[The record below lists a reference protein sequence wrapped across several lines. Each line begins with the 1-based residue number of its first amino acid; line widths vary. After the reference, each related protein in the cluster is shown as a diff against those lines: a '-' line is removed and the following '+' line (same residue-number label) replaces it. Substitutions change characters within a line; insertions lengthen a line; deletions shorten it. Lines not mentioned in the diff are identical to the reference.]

1 MNQSA
6 QPTPS
11 KGLAR
16 VFTFPRLGV
25 LGLLAL
31 AFALTYV
38 LKGYQLFQ
46 GAMVLSY
53 AIALLGLNLLTGY
66 NGQISL
72 GHGAFY
78 ALGAYAAGMLIEH
91 LDMPYWLTVP
101 CAGALCLVAGYLF
114 GRPALKLDGLYL
126 ALATFALGIAMPQL
140 LKYKA
145 LEPWTGGVQG
155 LILTKPDA
163 PWGLPLSQDQWMYVF
178 VLIVTIIMFWLAHN
192 MIESSTGRALR
203 AIRDHALAAEA
214 LGVDNRHYKCMTFG
228 ISAAY
233 TGVGG
238 ALSAI
243 AVQYVSPDSFN
254 LFLSI
259 SLLVGIVVGGVG
271 TLWGGVFGAVFIMF
285 VPTLAESISK
295 AAPWAIYGVI
305 LILLMFLMPGGV
317 VGLAKNI
324 PGIHRTSRP
333 PACPAPPISTRGE

>member
-1 MNQSA
+1 MS
-6 QPTPS
+6 
-11 KGLAR
+11 L
-16 VFTFPRLGV
+16 PRLAVVAV
-25 LGLLAL
+25 LILAC
-31 AFALTYV
+31 ALTFV

-53 AIALLGLNLLTGY
+53 AIALIGLNMLTGY

-72 GHGAFY
+72 GHGAFF

-91 LDMPYWLTVP
+91 LGMPYWLTIP
-101 CAGALCLVAGYLF
+101 CAGVLCLVVGYVF
-114 GRPALKLDGLYL
+114 GRPALKLEGLYL
-126 ALATFALGIAMPQL
+126 ALATFALGVAMPQL

-155 LILTKPDA
+155 LILMKPDA
-163 PWGLPLSQDQWMYVF
+163 PFGLPLTPDQWMYVF
-178 VLIVTIIMFWLAHN
+178 ALIVTIVMFWLAHN

-203 AIRDHALAAEA
+203 AIRDHAMAAEA
-214 LGVDNRHYKCMTFG
+214 MGVDNRHYKSMTFG

-243 AVQYVSPDSFN
+243 AVQFVSPDSFN

-271 TLWGGVFGAVFIMF
+271 TLWGALFGAVFIMF

-295 AAPWAIYGVI
+295 AAPWAIYGVV
-305 LILLMFLMPGGV
+305 LIVLMFLMPGGV
-317 VGLAKNI
+317 VGLAKKLA
-324 PGIHRTSRP
+324 GARSQAGR
-333 PACPAPPISTRGE
+333 